1 MFLSVIDCLQ
11 VLAERVLSHSKI
23 KVRWD
28 SEVVSFQVQM
38 MKSLDFDQ
46 KMKIDKLNMHQG
58 KKVRVLSNGL
68 QVLK

>member
-46 KMKIDKLNMHQG
+46 K
-58 KKVRVLSNGL
+58 
-68 QVLK
+68 